1 LALTSVRNRLFVV
14 IASMAVLA
22 SVAIGAVYI
31 ATQEERVD
39 VRADLRSVA
48 NLYEMTVLLSNAIRD
63 QEAGVDDYLLSD
75 NPVAVARFRLGVED
89 ELRIAERMREVA
101 ANLPEYPGIQPAID
115 ALTGESATWRAN
127 FGQPAIDALDH
138 GSQVEISKLVGMAT
152 TDQEPTLA
160 GVGVLIAQIADAQS
174 SVEGRD
180 EALMGVR
187 SLAVGAGL
195 ALMLLAAIASLIIT
209 RRWVTGPLGRL
220 LATANQVESGAIVAF
235 KTERDDEIGRLGQA
249 LERMRTALQGDV
261 DRSNVLN
268 RFTEVTTFAAD
279 DAAVA
284 RANLEALRLLVQPDA
299 GVTHVLN
306 PSKDRAVPEA
316 SIGDA
321 IAEILPLNAMSRCPA
336 IVRGSL
342 HVTPDAAEA
351 LSVHCP
357 IYPTD
362 HGTLA
367 CIPLAHGDT
376 VGAVHLFWERPNAFG
391 IEMRSSVSRL
401 AEHAALAITNRRL
414 LLALQGQASTDA
426 RTGLANTRAFD
437 QLLEDGLK
445 ARRDGETIA
454 ILMLDLDHF
463 KEFNDRYGHPSGDQ
477 ALRTFADVL
486 RSCLRD
492 GDVASR
498 YGGEEFAVALYG
510 ADVDTAIAVAER
522 IRERTESTHISLSP
536 GVTAQITV
544 SIGIAS
550 APNEARDRLSLL
562 RLADESLYRAKQAG
576 RNRVGSCGDQREA
589 DVA

>member
-1 LALTSVRNRLFVV
+1 LALASVQNRLFLV
-14 IASMAVLA
+14 ITSMALLA
-22 SVAIGAVYI
+22 SVSIGAVYI
-31 ATQEERVD
+31 ATQAERVD
-39 VRADLRSVA
+39 VRADLRDVA
-48 NLYEMTVLLSNAIRD
+48 SLYEMTVLLSNAIRD
-63 QEAGVDDYLLSD
+63 QEAGVDDYLLSES
-75 NPVAVARFRLGVED
+75 PAAAERFRLGVEN

-101 ANLPEYPGIQPAID
+101 VDLPEYPDIQPAID
-115 ALTGESATWRAN
+115 ALTGESATWREN
-127 FGQPAIDALDH
+127 FGQRAIAAVDH
-138 GSQVEISKLVGMAT
+138 HSQLEMSNLVAMVT

-160 GVGVLIAQIADAQS
+160 GVGALLARIADAQTS
-174 SVEGRD
+174 AETRD
-180 EALMGVR
+180 DALIRVR
-187 SLAVGAGL
+187 SLAVAAGL
-195 ALMLLAAIASLIIT
+195 AVMFLAATASLVLA

-249 LERMRTALQGDV
+249 LERMRIALQGDV

-522 IRERTESTHISLSP
+522 IRERTESTHISLAP
-536 GVTAQITV
+536 GVTAQMTV

-576 RNRVGSCGDQREA
+576 RNRVGSSGDQREA